1 MSNHYSK
8 HSAQKINKEQLTKKI
23 FAKCHA
29 LHSEGG
35 WATNFIK
42 VSKRKIKFITKE
54 IISKIKIKLNKK
66 EVVYRSFFQFLVIDL
81 DK

>member
-1 MSNHYSK
+1 M
-8 HSAQKINKEQLTKKI
+8 
-23 FAKCHA
+23 
-29 LHSEGG
+29 
-35 WATNFIK
+35 NFIK